1 MYDWLGTL
9 IGCIALGVV
18 GTVALVLW
26 IGGKIAHLPHRIDR
40 EQR

>member
-9 IGCIALGVV
+9 VGCLTLG
-18 GTVALVLW
+18 TYATLW
-26 IGGKIAHLPHRIDR
+26 IGYKIAHLPHRIDR